1 MLKEY
6 IKITPFTN
14 PEDNIRK
21 KKYKNAEIK
30 NTKTKNIKIVKNAE
44 ENTLNTID
52 KISGSA
58 VNCTP

>member
-44 ENTLNTID
+44 ENTLNTSIKYD
-52 KISGSA
+52 
-58 VNCTP
+58 